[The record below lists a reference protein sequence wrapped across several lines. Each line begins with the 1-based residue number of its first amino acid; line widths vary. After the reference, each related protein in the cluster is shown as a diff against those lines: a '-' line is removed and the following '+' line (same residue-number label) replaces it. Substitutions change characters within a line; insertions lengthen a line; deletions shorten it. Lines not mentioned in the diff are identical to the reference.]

1 MVRVLGTDPPKLWG
15 DCVPFAA
22 LVVSALVYGVSAVLP
37 VSAATH
43 ALLLE
48 TALGWPAP
56 APGVAAAMNL
66 GVALALA
73 TVLGSDLWRM
83 AAGLVQAAKR
93 RRDPGAK
100 LVLHLTIASA
110 PLIAAGLGM
119 AQAGETGAPLDLATA
134 GVVSI
139 AFGVLLYLTDRI
151 GMTIRRV
158 EHMGAKGA
166 LALGLFQ
173 LLALVPG
180 AGRMGASVVGAR
192 ILGYERVEAA
202 RVALLMGIPV
212 TLALAG
218 DAAGRAEG
226 FGSDALIAGGL
237 AFLAAM
243 AGASTILASM
253 KRGRFTSFAGYR
265 VVLGA
270 AILAWLYL
278 PLPA

>member
-1 MVRVLGTDPPKLWG
+1 M
-15 DCVPFAA
+15 PFVA

-56 APGVAAAMNL
+56 TPGVAAAMNV
-66 GVALALA
+66 GVTLALA
-73 TVLGSDLWRM
+73 TVLWSDMWRM
-83 AAGLVQAAKR
+83 AVGLVQAAKR

-100 LVLHLTIASA
+100 LALHLTIASA
-110 PLIAAGLGM
+110 PLLVAGLNM
-119 AQAGETGAPLDLATA
+119 AHTGDAGAHLDLASA

-139 AFGVLLYLTDRI
+139 ALGVLLYVADRV

-158 EHMGAKGA
+158 EHMGVKGA

-180 AGRMGASVVGAR
+180 MGRMGATVMGAR
-192 ILGYERVEAA
+192 ILGYERAEAA

-218 DAAGRAEG
+218 DAAGRAEN
-226 FGSDALIAGGL
+226 FGGDALIAGGL
-237 AFLAAM
+237 AFLAAL
-243 AGASTILASM
+243 AGASTILASV

-278 PLPA
+278 PIPN